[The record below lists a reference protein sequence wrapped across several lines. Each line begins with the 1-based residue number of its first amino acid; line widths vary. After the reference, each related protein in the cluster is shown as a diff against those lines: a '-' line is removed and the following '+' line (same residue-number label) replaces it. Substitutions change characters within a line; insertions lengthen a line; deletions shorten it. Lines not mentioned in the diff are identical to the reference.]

1 VRLIEVRRQPDPRQ
15 QEAVEFCRVLHPRLV
30 GTLAFHLG
38 SVDVAEEL
46 AQEALVRVW
55 ERWHSVRGMEAPQAW
70 AYRVA
75 LNLATSRFR
84 RRAAER
90 KAYQRLAQTAE
101 EHTAPDPAVVL
112 AVREALR
119 SLPERQRAAV
129 VLRYFA
135 DLSVADTASALRCQ
149 PGTVKALTSQGIAR
163 LRRDFEVSTA
173 EEEPEH
179 A

>member
-1 VRLIEVRRQPDPRQ
+1 
-15 QEAVEFCRVLHPRLV
+15 
-30 GTLAFHLG
+30 
-38 SVDVAEEL
+38 
-46 AQEALVRVW
+46 
-55 ERWHSVRGMEAPQAW
+55 MEAPHAW

-75 LNLATSRFR
+75 LNLAASRFR

-90 KAYQRLAQTAE
+90 RAYQRLGRTPDGDAT
-101 EHTAPDPAVVL
+101 PDPAAVV

-135 DLSVADTASALRCQ
+135 DLSVADTSSALRCQ
-149 PGTVKALTSQGIAR
+149 PGTVKALTSQGIAA
-163 LRRDFEVSTA
+163 LRSHFEVSIA